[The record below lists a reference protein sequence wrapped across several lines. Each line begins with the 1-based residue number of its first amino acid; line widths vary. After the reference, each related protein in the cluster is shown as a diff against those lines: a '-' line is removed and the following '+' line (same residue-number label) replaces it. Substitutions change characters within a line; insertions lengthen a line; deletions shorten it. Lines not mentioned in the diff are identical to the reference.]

1 MPPPKFSLPS
11 SLASHC
17 RSLLSRPAAA
27 STTTAARFISTTA
40 PKPVPPNTPFSPAQF
55 LEGLDRPSPSP
66 SSPGRGGGGS
76 GGGGGLR
83 SNDEFWSMGGNRGGW
98 RGGGNKPEPRREP
111 AAADLIRMLAATS
124 SMGSSQQQQAQRTAQ
139 ARADAAEAL
148 RARDQNNAYVRHM
161 PRRWA
166 AGEVY
171 SPHDLSP
178 EEIGRYFKRELK
190 PRFDVFDV
198 LGFNPLDNYAVCF
211 FFLSL
216 FMPSLVAA
224 IPHPRHACGKL
235 LRLPPTELLRHLR
248 IHNAHGPHKAPRRDR
263 PSPRQPQEDGQ
274 GHKEGHRSW
283 PTPQCAQAPRNHPSP
298 EEECAGT

>member
-198 LGFNPLDNYAVCF
+198 LGFNPLDNYANFSVISEYITPMGRIKHRDETG
-211 FFLSL
+211 LRPVNHRK
-216 FMPSLVAA
+216 MAKA
-224 IPHPRHACGKL
+224 I
-235 LRLPPTELLRHLR
+235 
-248 IHNAHGPHKAPRRDR
+248 RRAI
-263 PSPRQPQEDGQ
+263 GL
-274 GHKEGHRSW
+274 GL
-283 PTPQCAQAPRNHPSP
+283 HPSVHRHP
-298 EEECAGT
+298 EIIHRLRRNVPARNSRFD

>member
-1 MPPPKFSLPS
+1 MRSPSTHLHAGVLTPPPLSPLLPG
-11 SLASHC
+11 
-17 RSLLSRPAAA
+17 
-27 STTTAARFISTTA
+27 
-40 PKPVPPNTPFSPAQF
+40 PVPRGP
-55 LEGLDRPSPSP
+55 RPPLPSP

-178 EEIGRYFKRELK
+178 EEVGRYFKRELK

-198 LGFNPLDNYAVCF
+198 LGFNPLDNYAIPQTQQSMTVHTSQAKGYQLRMALYVCKY
-211 FFLSL
+211 LQ
-216 FMPSLVAA
+216 
-224 IPHPRHACGKL
+224 
-235 LRLPPTELLRHLR
+235 RL
-248 IHNAHGPHKAPRRDR
+248 
-263 PSPRQPQEDGQ
+263 
-274 GHKEGHRSW
+274 
-283 PTPQCAQAPRNHPSP
+283 
-298 EEECAGT
+298 